1 MSGDRILWTIGH
13 STHTA
18 EVFTGLL
25 REASIEVIADVR
37 RFPMSRRHPQF
48 NADALT
54 ATLQAAGIEYR
65 HFAALGGRRSKR
77 RDASPNTAWR
87 VAAFNAYADHAHS
100 GEFLAALA
108 DLIALAEICR
118 TAVMCAEALPW
129 QCHRRVLADFLIAR
143 GWTVRDIFPDGKIK
157 PHPLTEFAKVAGD
170 SVTYPG
176 QTLF

>member
-1 MSGDRILWTIGH
+1 MPVDRILWTIGH
-13 STHTA
+13 SSHIA
-18 EVFTGLL
+18 EVFVELL
-25 REASIEVIADVR
+25 RAADIQIIADIR

-54 ATLQAAGIEYR
+54 ATLQAAGIDYL
-65 HFAALGGRRSKR
+65 HFAALGGRRGER
-77 RDASPNTAWR
+77 RDDSPNTAWR
-87 VAAFNAYADHAHS
+87 VEAFNAYADHAQS
-100 GEFLAALA
+100 DEFLAALT
-108 DLIALAEICR
+108 DLIALAENRR

-157 PHPLTEFAKVAGD
+157 PHPLTEFAKVSGEA
-170 SVTYPG
+170 VTYPG